1 MGEITAGAGPGALAR
16 LPADILAT
24 LTEPQRQAL
33 AKVLEASGATRPPV
47 DIRLT
52 VPFPLARYFLVVVA
66 GRDRRTAA
74 RNRAESALRPLG
86 TFGNLAFFLALTVL
100 FCLAGLVGAFLWS
113 GVLTL

>member
-1 MGEITAGAGPGALAR
+1 MGEITVGAVPGALAR
-16 LPADILAT
+16 LPADILAS

-33 AKVLEASGATRPPV
+33 ARVLEASGSTRPPV

-52 VPFPLARYFLVVVA
+52 LPFPLARYFLVVVA

-74 RNRAESALRPLG
+74 RNRAEAQLRPLR
-86 TFGNLAFFLALTVL
+86 TAGNLVFFLALVAL
-100 FCLAGLVGAFLWS
+100 FYLAGLVGALIWS

>member
-1 MGEITAGAGPGALAR
+1 MGEITVGAAPGALAR

-52 VPFPLARYFLVVVA
+52 LPFPLARYFLVVVA

-74 RNRAESALRPLG
+74 RNHTEANLRPLG
-86 TFGNLAFFLALTVL
+86 TLGNLVFFLALVAL
-100 FCLAGLVGAFLWS
+100 FCVAGLVGALLLS